1 MNNQKV
7 LVEVRDVYGNR
18 RIYPANETAK
28 LFTDIAGTRTLD
40 PHVVRL
46 IRKLGYE
53 IEVKLPELST
63 QLEVV

>member
-1 MNNQKV
+1 MSNQKV
-7 LVEVRDVYGNR
+7 LVEVRNVYGNR

-40 PHVVRL
+40 PHVIRL

-53 IEVKLPELST
+53 IEVQT
-63 QLEVV
+63 VQLEVV